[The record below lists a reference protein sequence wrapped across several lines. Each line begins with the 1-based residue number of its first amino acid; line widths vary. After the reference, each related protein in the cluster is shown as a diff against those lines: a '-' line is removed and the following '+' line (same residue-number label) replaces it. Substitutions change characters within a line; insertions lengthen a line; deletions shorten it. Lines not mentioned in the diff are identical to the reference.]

1 MTIKVTLNDFLY
13 NAGVLGL
20 IRIFQHA
27 KISCEVEGQS
37 LLFEESNL
45 EDIGEHYFNFLID
58 RYGYDTSYE
67 KMISSE
73 GFIKSCLSEQIE
85 EKQLEDF
92 NKLIEN
98 VKKWLTS
105 NSYKNTYGFLT
116 EVYFP
121 FVETAQTLKK
131 VTKKKSESI
140 VDTKS
145 LVQEEAGK
153 LLDCISH
160 LKHPQAKHYLVARS
174 LSYQIIQGFWT
185 NVSFLNSTASK
196 KDLYREYANY
206 FTNAALT
213 YMETKKDKKKY
224 EKNKL
229 HCALCENT
237 MAKLSE
243 TFDLTWLQKMGVDSA
258 RKSSHYWNLQKDL
271 FICPI
276 CNLIYSCVPLG
287 FTIAKGKGIFLNNNQ
302 SVKQLLSANSISLRD
317 GEKEITP
324 DELEEMAYYRILD
337 VMVQNADGKKEFEID
352 NIQIVKFDK
361 YNESRPYTFNI
372 LSRERAKI
380 MIDSKSSLN
389 YLVGKFAKEN
399 KEYMGLYQEVIKR
412 LYNGQSFYDLLYR
425 LMKLFIEGEFKN
437 GIAIKYILRISNNQF
452 KGGIH
457 FMTFEELEKV
467 RNIGFY
473 LKKQY
478 YGQENK
484 LGGISYRL
492 LNALKVKNP
501 NKFMET
507 LIQAYSYKK
516 VAIPVVFVQALSDQ
530 EKFQTIGY
538 AFLLGLQGYDGH
550 DKKEVKSVHA

>member
-20 IRIFQHA
+20 LRIFQHA
-27 KISCEVEGQS
+27 KIPCEVEGQS

-58 RYGYDTSYE
+58 RYGCETSYE

-73 GFIKSCLSEQIE
+73 EFIKSCLAEQIE
-85 EKQLEDF
+85 EKHLEDF
-92 NKLIEN
+92 NTLIEN

-121 FVETAQTLKK
+121 FVEIAQSLKK
-131 VTKKKSESI
+131 ITKKKSESI
-140 VDTKS
+140 GDIKP

-160 LKHPQAKHYLVARS
+160 LKHSQAKHYLVARS

-196 KDLYREYANY
+196 KDLYGEYANY

-213 YMETKKDKKKY
+213 YIETKKDERKY

-237 MAKLSE
+237 MGKLSE

-258 RKSSHYWNLQKDL
+258 RKSSHYWNHQKDL

-302 SVKQLLSANSISLRD
+302 SVKQLISANSISLRN

-337 VMVQNADGKKEFEID
+337 VMIQNAVGKKELEID

-372 LSRERAKI
+372 LSRERAKT

-399 KEYMGLYQEVIKR
+399 KEYVGLYQEVIKR

-437 GIAIKYILRISNNQF
+437 GIAIKHILRISNNQF

-516 VAIPVVFVQALSDQ
+516 VAIPIVFVQALSDQ

-538 AFLLGLQGYDGH
+538 AFLLGLQGYDGQE
-550 DKKEVKSVHA
+550 KKEVKMVHA

>member
-20 IRIFQHA
+20 LRIFQHA
-27 KISCEVEGQS
+27 KIPCEVEGQS

-58 RYGYDTSYE
+58 RYGYETSYE

-73 GFIKSCLSEQIE
+73 AFIKSCLAEQIE

-121 FVETAQTLKK
+121 FVETAQSLKK
-131 VTKKKSESI
+131 ITKKKSESI
-140 VDTKS
+140 GDIKS

-196 KDLYREYANY
+196 KDLYGEYANY

-213 YMETKKDKKKY
+213 YMETKKDERKY

-237 MAKLSE
+237 MGKLSE

-258 RKSSHYWNLQKDL
+258 RKSSHYWNHQKDL

-302 SVKQLLSANSISLRD
+302 SVKQLISANSISLRD

-337 VMVQNADGKKEFEID
+337 VMIQNADGKKELEID

-372 LSRERAKI
+372 LSRERAKT

-399 KEYMGLYQEVIKR
+399 KEYIGLYQEVIKR

-437 GIAIKYILRISNNQF
+437 GIAIKHILRISNNQF

-492 LNALKVKNP
+492 LNALKVKNS

-516 VAIPVVFVQALSDQ
+516 VAIPIIFVQALSDQ

-538 AFLLGLQGYDGH
+538 AFLLGLQGYDGQE
-550 DKKEVKSVHA
+550 KKEVETVHA